1 MHPVP
6 SPAVQPRVVL
16 LAGPSGSGKS
26 TLAAHLG
33 WPVLRLDD
41 FYREGDDPALP
52 RDANGR
58 PDWDAEESW
67 HTADAL
73 AAVIELATTGR
84 VEAPVYVL
92 GEDRR
97 VGCRVVEADGPFIA
111 EGLFA
116 DRLVAG
122 CREAGVLADAIVLT
136 PNAFVTFVRRFARDV
151 AEARK
156 PVPLLL
162 RRGLRLLWE
171 QPGVVRR
178 CAAAGMR
185 RLAPHRAAEELG
197 RPPAPVSMVSRGSDI
212 PAENASEPAH

>member
-1 MHPVP
+1 M
-6 SPAVQPRVVL
+6 L

-41 FYREGDDPALP
+41 FYREGDDPLLP
-52 RDANGR
+52 RDEAGR
-58 PDWDAEESW
+58 PDWDAEASW
-67 HTADAL
+67 NTDDAL
-73 AAVIELATTGR
+73 RAVVELATTGR
-84 VEAPVYVL
+84 VEAPVYAL

-97 VGCRVVEADGPFIA
+97 VGRRVVEAPGPFIA

-122 CREAGVLADAIVLT
+122 CREAGALRDAVVLAPGA
-136 PNAFVTFVRRFARDV
+136 VTTFARRFARDV

-162 RRGLRLLWE
+162 RRGLRLLRE
-171 QPGVVRR
+171 HPAVVRR

-185 RLAPHRAAEELG
+185 RLSPHGARSELAATA
-197 RPPAPVSMVSRGSDI
+197 PAPSLAA
-212 PAENASEPAH
+212 P

>member
-1 MHPVP
+1 M
-6 SPAVQPRVVL
+6 L

-41 FYREGDDPALP
+41 FYREGDDPLLP
-52 RDANGR
+52 RDDAGR
-58 PDWDAEESW
+58 PDWDAEQSW
-67 HTADAL
+67 NTEDAL
-73 AAVIELATTGR
+73 RAVVELATTGR

-97 VGCRVVEADGPFIA
+97 VGCRVVEAAGPFLA

-122 CREAGVLADAIVLT
+122 CREAGVLLDAIVLS
-136 PNAFVTFVRRFARDV
+136 PNAVVTFARRFARDV

-156 PVPLLL
+156 PVPLLV
-162 RRGLRLLWE
+162 RRGLRLLRG
-171 QPGVVRR
+171 QPALVRH
-178 CAAAGMR
+178 CVAAGMR
-185 RLAPHRAAEELG
+185 RLTPREARTELAAH
-197 RPPAPVSMVSRGSDI
+197 PTPTTTPAD
-212 PAENASEPAH
+212 H